1 MLKEVFC
8 EKQCK
13 MFYNP
18 LQTEGYLFSKTI
30 VLKGQHT
37 RPFHVVYRLMSKKL
51 STSSCT
57 RRFLSMKET

>member
-1 MLKEVFC
+1 
-8 EKQCK
+8 

-57 RRFLSMKET
+57 RRFISMKET

>member
-1 MLKEVFC
+1 
-8 EKQCK
+8 

-37 RPFHVVYRLMSKKL
+37 RPFHVVVYRLMSKKL